1 MYIIVQIMITYGNQ
15 KHNRSQLCYNYSMH
29 WFFLALGSV
38 FLWSI
43 VTYLDKFIIERFIK
57 NRGVGSLIL
66 FSALFAGI
74 VIPIIAIINPRVFSI
89 PAIDILLL
97 CVSGILGSLAIIF
110 YLYAL
115 EHEDTSLVIPLFQLI
130 PIFSY
135 ILGFIFLKEVLSG
148 KQIIAGL
155 VVVAGAIIL
164 TLEIEEEKKIKL
176 KIKPLVLMVLSSLMF
191 SIMDVL
197 YKFIS
202 IDEDFWPTQFWH
214 YVGLFI
220 FGLLLYLTIKKYR
233 LEFNRVISSSPMPV
247 FGANIGGEILQVS
260 ANIMNNYAL
269 LLAPVVLVTLVGAYM
284 PLIVFLMGLIL
295 TFLIPKFITER
306 VSKRHLLH
314 KSLAIGVIVIG
325 SILLY
330 T

>member
-1 MYIIVQIMITYGNQ
+1 MQ
-15 KHNRSQLCYNYSMH
+15 
-29 WFFLALGSV
+29 WFFIALGSV

-66 FSALFAGI
+66 FSSLFAGI
-74 VIPIIAIINPRVFSI
+74 VIPIIAIINPEVFSI
-89 PAIDILLL
+89 PITDIFLL
-97 CVSGILGSLAIIF
+97 CVSGVLGSLAVIF

-115 EHEDTSLVIPLFQLI
+115 EHEDTSLIVPLFQLI

-135 ILGFIFLKEVLSG
+135 ILGFIFLKEALSG

-155 VVVAGAIIL
+155 IVIVGAMII
-164 TLEIEEEKKIKL
+164 TLEIEEEKKIRL
-176 KIKPLVLMVLSSLMF
+176 KVKPLVLMVLSSLMF
-191 SIMDVL
+191 SVMDVL
-197 YKFIS
+197 YKFVS
-202 IDEDFWPTQFWH
+202 IDKDFWPTQFWH

-220 FGLLLYLTIKKYR
+220 FGLLLYLGIKKYR
-233 LEFNRVISSSPMPV
+233 LEFHRVISSSPIPV

-260 ANIMNNYAL
+260 ANIMNNFAL
-269 LLAPVVLVTLVGAYM
+269 LLAPVVLVTLVSAYM
-284 PLIVFLMGLIL
+284 PLIVFLIGL
-295 TFLIPKFITER
+295 TFTFIMPKFITER

>member
-1 MYIIVQIMITYGNQ
+1 MSN
-15 KHNRSQLCYNYSMH
+15 
-29 WFFLALGSV
+29 WFLIALGSV

-74 VIPIIAIINPRVFSI
+74 VIPVIAIINPRVFSI
-89 PAIDILLL
+89 PSVDIFLLGI
-97 CVSGILGSLAIIF
+97 SGVLGSLAVIF

-155 VVVAGAIIL
+155 IVVAGAIIL
-164 TLEIEEEKKIKL
+164 TLEIEEEKKIRL
-176 KIKPLVLMVLSSLMF
+176 KIKPLILMILSSLMF
-191 SIMDVL
+191 SVMDVL
-197 YKFIS
+197 YKFVS

-214 YVGLFI
+214 YVGLFV
-220 FGLLLYLTIKKYR
+220 FGLLLYIFIKKYR
-233 LEFNRVISSSPMPV
+233 LEFHRVISSSPFPV

-269 LLAPVVLVTLVGAYM
+269 LLAPVVLVTLVSAYM

-295 TFLIPKFITER
+295 TFLIPKFITEK
-306 VSKRHLLH
+306 VSGRHLLH
-314 KSLAIGVIVIG
+314 KSLAIGIIVIG